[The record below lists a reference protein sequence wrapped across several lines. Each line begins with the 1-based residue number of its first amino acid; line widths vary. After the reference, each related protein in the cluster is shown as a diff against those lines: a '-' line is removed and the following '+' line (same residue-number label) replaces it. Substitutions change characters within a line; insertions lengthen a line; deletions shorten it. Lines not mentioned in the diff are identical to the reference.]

1 MRSILWERR
10 RGRKRNII
18 SCKFMV
24 NEKWNFIDDMVE
36 KEWLKMEIDDIIVEY
51 KRYVDEN
58 ILIRENL

>member
-1 MRSILWERR
+1 
-10 RGRKRNII
+10 
-18 SCKFMV
+18 MV

-58 ILIRENL
+58 LLIREYL

>member
-1 MRSILWERR
+1 
-10 RGRKRNII
+10 
-18 SCKFMV
+18 MV
-24 NEKWNFIDDMVE
+24 NEKWNFIDGMVE